1 MKKTLIA
8 LAVLATT
15 GTAFAQST
23 VYLTGLVGA
32 AAQSFDTRVT
42 PAVAPSQYSLG
53 SPATGG
59 SRQRGI
65 ALTDATIKVGVT
77 EDLGSGLK
85 AAANIQFDSIGS
97 TSDATFGKGLLRR
110 NTSVSLTGGFGQ
122 VSFTNSRSGNL
133 LTKGMV
139 APANL
144 YNGIYDGSLVVTRS
158 PVDALT
164 YGMKFGDFTTSVQY
178 VETDTDGEWNA
189 KIKVGVLNAGY
200 AKGPIAA
207 GVAVKGYSFRAGQN
221 AALAGLGGIARKNR
235 LEAFAT
241 YDFGMAKIGVG
252 YDGKNVGTPDGINPL
267 AGVGVTNAY
276 QRVLTR
282 GTADYVRFNTAHAWS
297 VGVSA
302 PLGPVTIG
310 ANYAKR
316 DIAKLTELVA
326 DYALSKRTSLNASL
340 GRQTANVGTDSGN
353 QYRIGAYHSF

>member
-8 LAVLATT
+8 LAVLATA

-32 AAQSFDTRVT
+32 AAQSFD
-42 PAVAPSQYSLG
+42 SFG
-53 SPATGG
+53 S

-65 ALTDATIKVGVT
+65 SLTDATIKVGVT

-97 TSDATFGKGLLRR
+97 SSDATFGKGLLRR

-122 VSFTNSRSGNL
+122 VSFTNTRSGNL

-144 YNGIYDGSLVVTRS
+144 YNGIYDGSLVVTRGA
-158 PVDALT
+158 VDALT
-164 YGMKFGDFTTSVQY
+164 YGAQFGDFTGSVQY
-178 VETDTDGEWNA
+178 VEAGATAPGVTPSRTLDGEWNA
-189 KIKVGVLNAGY
+189 KVKVGVLNAGY

-207 GVAVKGYSFRAGQN
+207 GVALKGYSFRANQD
-221 AALAGLGGIARKNR
+221 ATYVALGLGHIARKNR
-235 LEAFAT
+235 VEAFAT
-241 YDFGMAKIGVG
+241 YDFGMAKIGLG
-252 YDGKNVGTPDGINPL
+252 YDGKNVGTPEGSPL
-267 AGVGVTNAY
+267 GEVAGDQFAAIRTP
-276 QRVLTR
+276 
-282 GTADYVRFNTAHAWS
+282 GTAQYVRFNNAAAYS
-297 VGVSA
+297 IGVSA
-302 PLGPVTIG
+302 PFGPVTVG

-316 DIAKLTELVA
+316 DIAKLTEVVA

-353 QYRIGAYHSF
+353 QYRLGVYHSF

>member
-8 LAVLATT
+8 LAVLATA

-23 VYLTGLVGA
+23 VSLTGLVGV
-32 AAQSFDTRVT
+32 AAQSFD
-42 PAVAPSQYSLG
+42 SF
-53 SPATGG
+53 GG

-65 ALTDATIKVGVT
+65 SLTDATVKVGVV
-77 EDLGSGLK
+77 EDLGGGLK
-85 AAANIQFDSIGS
+85 AAANVQFDSIGS

-122 VSFTNSRSGNL
+122 VSFTNTRSGNL
-133 LTKGMV
+133 LTRGMV

-144 YNGIYDGSLVVTRS
+144 YNGIYDGSMVVNRS

-164 YGMKFGDFTTSVQY
+164 YGAKFGDFTGSVQY
-178 VETDTDGEWNA
+178 VESALDGEWNA
-189 KIKVGVLNAGY
+189 KVKVGVLNAGY

-207 GVAVKGYSFRAGQN
+207 GLAVKGYSFRDGQD
-221 AALAGLGGIARKNR
+221 AALVAATGSGIARKNR

-252 YDGKNVGTPDGINPL
+252 YDGKNVGTSDAVIRPNL
-267 AGVGVTNAY
+267 ANEYASIRTI
-276 QRVLTR
+276 
-282 GTADYVRFNTAHAWS
+282 GTADYVRFNSAAAWS

-302 PLGPVTIG
+302 PFGPVTVG

-316 DIAKLTELVA
+316 DIAKLTEVVA

-353 QYRIGAYHSF
+353 QYRLGMYHSF

>member
-8 LAVLATT
+8 LAVLATA

-23 VYLTGLVGA
+23 VSLTGLVGA

-65 ALTDATIKVGVT
+65 ALTDATIKIGVT
-77 EDLGSGLK
+77 EDLGGGLK

-122 VSFTNSRSGNL
+122 VSFTNTRSGNL
-133 LTKGMV
+133 LTRGMV
-139 APANL
+139 APSNL
-144 YNGIYDGSLVVTRS
+144 YLGIYDGSGVITRS

-164 YGMKFGDFTTSVQY
+164 YGMKFGDFTGSVQY
-178 VETDTDGEWNA
+178 VESALDGEWNA
-189 KIKVGVLNAGY
+189 AVKVGVLNAGY

-207 GVAVKGYSFRAGQN
+207 GVAVKMYNFRNPTTKAN
-221 AALAGLGGIARKNR
+221 AERKNR

-241 YDFGMAKIGVG
+241 YDLGVAKFGVG
-252 YDGKNVGTPDGINPL
+252 YDGPNVGLPNSPL
-267 AGVGVTNAY
+267 ITDAS
-276 QRVLTR
+276 
-282 GTADYVRFNTAHAWS
+282 AWA

-316 DIAKLTELVA
+316 DANKVTELAA
-326 DYALSKRTSLNASL
+326 DYALSKRTSFNASL
-340 GRQTANVGTDSGN
+340 GRQTANKGTDNGN
-353 QYRIGAYHSF
+353 QYRLGVYHSF